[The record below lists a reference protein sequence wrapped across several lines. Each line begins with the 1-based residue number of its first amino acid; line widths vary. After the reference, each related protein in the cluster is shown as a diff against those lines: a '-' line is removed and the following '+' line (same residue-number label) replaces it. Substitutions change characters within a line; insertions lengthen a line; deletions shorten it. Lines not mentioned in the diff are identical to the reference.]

1 MKLQRYDFSG
11 WDRRSPRFRRSGPDR
26 RKALLARAGGIAAFI
41 LAMVVVKQLVGPEN
55 ASAETAGERAGGRI
69 ALAGSTAAGAAPRSP
84 SAPASAL
91 ELTGTA
97 LDYNSPFRN
106 YPDPDTFQVD
116 GRTLAVQYAAD
127 SLLHARIRVYLN
139 RYRPDHAVVLACDLR
154 SGAMLGVGERSDST
168 VIGAPRL
175 AFHGGFPA
183 ASLAKILTATAALEF
198 EGKGP
203 EDSIPQIGSY
213 HTLYRRQLKVRPGD
227 HNKVTLAE
235 AFSKSV
241 NPAFGVL
248 GLDLGHAALE
258 KTAMRMG
265 FNRQLACVRPS
276 VFPPADTGYGLAEIS
291 CGFTRRTTISPIHAL
306 AIARGAGDDGRARL
320 GSFARSLVDLSA
332 RREVEL
338 LADEGATFVSA
349 GNLPKLQALM
359 ESTVRRGT
367 ARKGFHQVMRAS
379 HLQKLEVGGKT
390 GSLDGEEPSWDAAP
404 RTEDAA
410 GDAQAREIGR
420 YDWFIGY
427 ARLKD
432 DPSKGIALAVML
444 VHKEYAQVRSTVL
457 AALLVRDWLAAEEKA
472 RRMEAR
478 MPTAVT
484 GDAAEPRRR
493 DAGSTRDS

>member
-1 MKLQRYDFSG
+1 L
-11 WDRRSPRFRRSGPDR
+11 
-26 RKALLARAGGIAAFI
+26 RAGGIAAFF
-41 LAMVVVKQLVGPEN
+41 LVMMGVKKLSGPED
-55 ASAETAGERAGGRI
+55 SAPSIAEAGDKAGGNRI
-69 ALAGSTAAGAAPRSP
+69 ALAGSTGLGTAAPAA
-84 SAPASAL
+84 APASGLDLSTA
-91 ELTGTA
+91 A
-97 LDYNSPFRN
+97 LDYHSPFRN
-106 YPDPDTFQVD
+106 YPDPDTFQVG
-116 GRTLAVQYAAD
+116 GRTLAVHYAAD
-127 SLLHARIRVYLN
+127 SLLQARIQVYLN

-175 AFHGGFPA
+175 AFRSGFPA

-198 EGKGP
+198 EGKDP
-203 EDSIPQIGSY
+203 DDSIPQIGSY

-227 HNKVTLAE
+227 HNMVTLAE

-248 GLDLGHAALE
+248 GLNMGHAALE
-258 KTAMRMG
+258 KTARRMG
-265 FNRQLACVRPS
+265 FNRELACVRPS
-276 VFPPADTGYGLAEIS
+276 VFPAADTGYGLAEIS

-320 GSFARSLVDLSA
+320 GPFARSLVDLSG
-332 RREVEL
+332 RREIEIL
-338 LADEGATFVSA
+338 PDDGTLFVSG

-379 HLQKLEVGGKT
+379 HLQKIDVGGKT
-390 GSLDGEEPSWDAAP
+390 GSLDGEEPRWETAP
-404 RTEDAA
+404 PAEDAA
-410 GDAQAREIGR
+410 AEAQAREVGR

-432 DPSKGIALAVML
+432 DPSKGIALSVML

-472 RRMEAR
+472 RRIEAR

-484 GDAAEPRRR
+484 GDAAEPRKR
-493 DAGSTRDS
+493 DTGSTRDS

>member
-11 WDRRSPRFRRSGPDR
+11 WDRRSARYRGSNPARRR
-26 RKALLARAGGIAAFI
+26 TLLVRIGGIAAFI
-41 LAMVVVKQLVGPEN
+41 LVMMGVKKITGPEN
-55 ASAETAGERAGGRI
+55 AATVTAGEKAGGNRI
-69 ALAGSTAAGAAPRSP
+69 ALAGSTGLGAAAAPP
-84 SAPASAL
+84 SAPAAGL
-91 ELTGTA
+91 DLATAA
-97 LDYNSPFRN
+97 LDYHSPFRN
-106 YPDPDTFQVD
+106 YPSPDTFEVA

-127 SLLHARIRVYLN
+127 SLLHARIQVYLN

-175 AFHGGFPA
+175 AFRSGFPA
-183 ASLAKILTATAALEF
+183 ASLAKILTATAALEL

-203 EDSIPQIGSY
+203 DDSIPQIGSY

-248 GLDLGHAALE
+248 GLAMGHTALE
-258 KTAMRMG
+258 KTALRMG
-265 FNRQLACVRPS
+265 FNRELACVRPS

-306 AIARGAGDDGRARL
+306 AIARGTGDDGRARL
-320 GSFARSLVDLSA
+320 GPFARSLVDLSA

-338 LADEGATFVSA
+338 LHDEGTAFVSGA
-349 GNLPKLQALM
+349 NLPKLQALM

-379 HLQKLEVGGKT
+379 HLQKIEVGGKT
-390 GSLDGEEPSWDAAP
+390 GSLDGEEPSWEASVVADD
-404 RTEDAA
+404 E
-410 GDAQAREIGR
+410 AREVGR

-427 ARLKD
+427 ARLKE
-432 DPSKGIALAVML
+432 DPARGIALSVML

-478 MPTAVT
+478 IPTAVT
-484 GDAAEPRRR
+484 GDAAEPRKR
-493 DAGSTRDS
+493 DSGSTRDS